1 MVGEIIKVEVLAI
14 AVEVLAIVVE
24 VSTIKGLTTLVFPK
38 ERLDVFSPLPVF
50 FMRITII
57 SEVFPPPLEFAS

>member
-1 MVGEIIKVEVLAI
+1 MVGEIIKVEVP
-14 AVEVLAIVVE
+14 
-24 VSTIKGLTTLVFPK
+24 TIKGLTTLVFPK

-57 SEVFPPPLEFAS
+57 SKVFPPPLEFAG